1 MTTSI
6 DRNSPVPLYYQVKQS
21 LLEKLGN
28 GTWKPGDLVPSEQ
41 ELQETY
47 GVSRITVRQALTE
60 LTHEGRFERHRGQG
74 TFVANKSLVHN
85 PSKRVSITEL
95 MNQQGIT
102 PDWQIRQRDFVT
114 PLPNISE
121 ALGVRSNSKVYFV
134 DFLLYADKEPIGRHL
149 TYITKPVAESGNAA
163 SLSDLELGAF
173 FRALPNREG
182 TQINRTIQA
191 VPASS
196 EEAKLLKLRT
206 GQPILSI
213 EVTYADADGTPLEHL
228 RANYRGDRFK
238 FQLDI

>member
-1 MTTSI
+1 MPPLDRTSPI
-6 DRNSPVPLYYQVKQS
+6 PLYYQVKQI
-21 LLEKLGN
+21 LQEKLDN

-47 GVSRITVRQALTE
+47 GVSRITVRQALSE

-74 TFVANKSLVHN
+74 TFVANKPIVHN
-85 PSKRVSITEL
+85 PSKRISISEL
-95 MNQQGIT
+95 MHQQGNA
-102 PDWQIRQRDFVT
+102 PEWHIRQRDFVT
-114 PLPNISE
+114 PLPNIQE
-121 ALGVRSNSKVYFV
+121 QLGVRSNSKVYFV

-163 SLSDLELGAF
+163 SLSDADLGAF

-182 TQINRTIQA
+182 IQLNRTIQA

-213 EVTYADADGTPLEHL
+213 EVTYSDADGNPLEHL

>member
-21 LLEKLGN
+21 LLEKLGD

-47 GVSRITVRQALTE
+47 GVSRITVRQALSE
-60 LTHEGRFERHRGQG
+60 LTHEGRFKRHRGQG
-74 TFVANKSLVHN
+74 TFVANKPLVHN
-85 PSKRVSITEL
+85 PSKRISITEL
-95 MNQQGIT
+95 MREQGIE
-102 PDWQIRQRDFVT
+102 PVWQIRQRDFVT
-114 PLPNISE
+114 PLPNIAE
-121 ALGVRSNSKVYFV
+121 TLGIRSNAKIYFV
-134 DFLLYADKEPIGRHL
+134 DYLLSADKEPIGRHL
-149 TYITKPVAESGNAA
+149 TYLTKPVAESGNAA

-182 TQINRTIQA
+182 IQTNRTIQS
-191 VPASS
+191 VPASN
-196 EEAKLLKLRT
+196 EEARLLKIRT
-206 GQPILSI
+206 GHPILSI
-213 EVTYADADGTPLEHL
+213 EVTYSDADGNPIEHL

>member
-1 MTTSI
+1 MTTI
-6 DRNSPVPLYYQVKQS
+6 DRNSPVPLYYQLKQIIA
-21 LLEKLGN
+21 EKLDKGV
-28 GTWKPGDLVPSEQ
+28 WKPGDLVPSEQ
-41 ELQETY
+41 ELQNTY
-47 GVSRITVRQALTE
+47 GVSRITVRQAFSE
-60 LTHEGRFERHRGQG
+60 LAHEGRFERHRGQG
-74 TFVANKSLVHN
+74 TFVANKPLVHN
-85 PSKRVSITEL
+85 PSKRVSISEL

-114 PLPNISE
+114 PLPNVQE
-121 ALGVRSNSKVYFV
+121 QLGVRSNSKVYFV
-134 DFLLYADKEPIGRHL
+134 DFLLSADKEPIGRHL
-149 TYITKPVAESGNAA
+149 TYLTKPVAESGNVA

-182 TQINRTIQA
+182 IQITRTIQS

-213 EVTYADADGTPLEHL
+213 EVTYSDADGNPIEHL

>member
-1 MTTSI
+1 MPTL
-6 DRNSPVPLYYQVKQS
+6 DRNSPVPLYYQVKQN

-74 TFVANKSLVHN
+74 TFVANKPIVHN

-95 MNQQGIT
+95 MRQQDIE
-102 PDWQIRQRDFVT
+102 PVWQIRQRDFVT
-114 PLPNISE
+114 PLPNVQE
-121 ALGVRSNSKVYFV
+121 QLGVRSNSKVYFV
-134 DFLLYADKEPIGRHL
+134 DFLLSADKEPIGRHL
-149 TYITKPVAESGNAA
+149 TYLIKPLAESGNVA
-163 SLSDLELGAF
+163 SLSDADLGSF

-182 TQINRTIQA
+182 IQINRTVQA

-196 EEAKLLKLRT
+196 EEAKLLKIRT

-213 EVTYADADGTPLEHL
+213 EVTYSDADGNPIEHL

>member
-1 MTTSI
+1 MPI
-6 DRNSPVPLYYQVKQS
+6 LDRNSPIPLYYQVKQN
-21 LLEKLGN
+21 LLEKLEN

-74 TFVANKSLVHN
+74 TFVANKPLVHN

-95 MNQQGIT
+95 MREQDIE
-102 PDWQIRQRDFVT
+102 PVWQIRQRDFVT
-114 PLPNISE
+114 PLPNVQE
-121 ALGVRSNSKVYFV
+121 QLGVRSNSKVYFV
-134 DFLLYADKEPIGRHL
+134 DYLLSADKEPIGRHL
-149 TYITKPVAESGNAA
+149 TYLTKPVAESENVA
-163 SLSDLELGAF
+163 SLSDADLGSF

-182 TQINRTIQA
+182 IQTNRTIQSVA
-191 VPASS
+191 ASS
-196 EEAKLLKLRT
+196 EEAKLLKIRT

-213 EVTYADADGTPLEHL
+213 EVTYSDADGNPLEHL